1 MKIGYFSNPWN
12 IGHGRDYRD
21 ILNEV
26 RELAQFCEQ
35 AGFDNFWLAEHHF
48 SIWGREMMPNPLMM
62 ATDLA
67 ARTERI
73 RIGLAAAIITFWHPL
88 RLAED
93 IALLDQLCDGRLE
106 VGVGRGNYG
115 LEGLNLNPIAD
126 PNNTADNFAV
136 FADTINIVK
145 KALSEPRFRYE
156 GPKYTVPFPGFK
168 ADQAHPVNHPDYVDQ
183 DTGELKYISTFPT
196 PCQKPYP
203 PLWQVVDSP
212 SSIEFAAKNDL
223 GVIMWRPTV
232 EALRERCRLYRDSAN
247 SVGVDLAAGARTGV
261 SRDVHIASSRAEAK
275 KIAGKWVMDALNFSN
290 WRGPKI
296 FLNPG
301 ESFQPGQEEAL
312 KKELSFDFVDER
324 SLIFGPP
331 EYAIEK
337 FAELRDELNLE
348 QVNIKC
354 GWPGMNHAEIMRS
367 LDLFA
372 ERVLPEINKVE
383 HAWSKS
389 GAGAAHAGES
399 IR

>member
-12 IGHGRDYRD
+12 IGHARDYRD
-21 ILNEV
+21 VLNEV
-26 RELAQFCEQ
+26 RELARTCEQ
-35 AGFDNFWLAEHHF
+35 GGFDNFWLAEHHF

-93 IALLDQLCDGRLE
+93 LALLDNLCDGRLE
-106 VGVGRGNYG
+106 IGVGRGNYG

-126 PNNTADNFAV
+126 PNNAADNFAV
-136 FADTINIVK
+136 FAETLEIVK
-145 KALSEPRFRYE
+145 RALSEPRFRFE
-156 GPKYTVPFPGFK
+156 GEHYTVPFPGFK
-168 ADQAHPVNHPDYVDQ
+168 TDQAHPVNHPDYVDRE
-183 DTGELKYISTFPT
+183 TGELRNISTYPS

-223 GVIMWRPTV
+223 GIIMWRPTV
-232 EALRERCRLYRDSAN
+232 ESLRQRIQLYRDSARAA
-247 SVGVDLAAGARTGV
+247 GVELPQGARTGV
-261 SRDVHIASSRAEAK
+261 SRDCFIAGSREEAK

-290 WRGPKI
+290 WRGPRI

-301 ESFQPGQEEAL
+301 EELDPGQEEAL
-312 KKELSFDFVDER
+312 KKELTFDFVDER
-324 SLIFGPP
+324 SLIFGLP

-337 FAELRDELNLE
+337 FLELREDLQLE

-354 GWPGMNHAEIMRS
+354 GWPGMPHADTMRS
-367 LDLFA
+367 LELFV
-372 ERVLPEINKVE
+372 ERVLPEIRKT
-383 HAWSKS
+383 APPA
-389 GAGAAHAGES
+389 AGADVAA
-399 IR
+399 

>member
-136 FADTINIVK
+136 FVDTINIVK

-261 SRDVHIASSRAEAK
+261 SRDVHIASSRAEAE

-312 KKELSFDFVDER
+312 KKKLSFDFVDER